1 MISSDWIPL
10 SRREEDHVYYY
21 IGERLKLEGET
32 ENRGICAKKRISVR
46 AGVLMAT
53 PCTKF
58 VVQEVEVGDTTSSR
72 KEARRGCWT
81 YAGIIWSSLDGRQ
94 C

>member
-32 ENRGICAKKRISVR
+32 ENRGICAKKRISVK
-46 AGVLMAT
+46 AVVLMAT
-53 PCTKF
+53 PAP
-58 VVQEVEVGDTTSSR
+58 S
-72 KEARRGCWT
+72 
-81 YAGIIWSSLDGRQ
+81 
-94 C
+94 